1 MPQIIKII
9 SNIPEKLKEI
19 NDPPKKLYIEGELP
33 KDTNL
38 KYLAVVGS
46 RNFTTYGKLACE
58 RIIDGLAGYPI
69 VIVSGLALGID
80 AIAHESA
87 LRNKLI
93 TIAMPG
99 SGIAEKVISPRT
111 NYLLSREILKRG
123 GCIISELEPEMS
135 GANWT
140 FPRRNRL
147 MAGLCDAVLLIE
159 AKEKSGTLIT
169 ARLAM
174 EYNRDVL
181 VVPGEIFSETSKGTN
196 KLLKDGAH
204 PCLGAKEVLEMLG
217 FKEQE
222 KIEKTYDDCT
232 DIEKKLLDLLY
243 EPAPKESLLLRYDGS
258 ATDFNMALSLL
269 ELKGHIKETMGE
281 IRKV

>member
-9 SNIPEKLKEI
+9 SNIPEKLEEI

>member
-1 MPQIIKII
+1 MPQTIRVL
-9 SNIPEKLKEI
+9 STIPEKLKEI
-19 NDPPKKLYIEGELP
+19 SDPPKKLYIEGELP
-33 KDTNL
+33 TDPNL

-46 RNFTTYGKLACE
+46 RNFTTYGQLACQH
-58 RIIDGLAGYPI
+58 IIDGLAGYPI

-87 LRNKLI
+87 LRNGLL

-111 NYLLSREILKRG
+111 NFLLSREILKKG
-123 GCIISELEPEMS
+123 GCIISELEPEMI

-181 VVPGEIFSETSKGTN
+181 VVPGEIFSATSKGTN
-196 KLLKDGAH
+196 ELIKNGAH
-204 PCLGAKEVLEMLG
+204 PCLSAKEVLEMLG

-222 KIEKTYDDCT
+222 KIAKTYDDCT
-232 DIEKKLLDLLY
+232 DIEKKLLELLY